1 MDFIV
6 HTLYSLRIIC
16 KVLDVAQKLELM
28 EDKELYVKTS
38 YEVKVIIEVD
48 IPNIGS
54 LLSEARKK
62 LDITQTKAAADSEM
76 SQANL
81 NRIETEEAKGVPFTT
96 LMKIG
101 SAIDIRD
108 QLKDLVQ
115 QKVSELIKKC

>member
-1 MDFIV
+1 M
-6 HTLYSLRIIC
+6 
-16 KVLDVAQKLELM
+16 K
-28 EDKELYVKTS
+28 DKELYVKTG

-54 LLSEARKK
+54 LLAEARKK

-101 SAIDIRD
+101 SAIDIRSE
-108 QLKDLVQ
+108 LKDLVL
-115 QKVSELIKKC
+115 QKVSELIKNC

>member
-1 MDFIV
+1 M
-6 HTLYSLRIIC
+6 
-16 KVLDVAQKLELM
+16 K
-28 EDKELYVKTS
+28 DKELYVKTG

-54 LLSEARKK
+54 LLAEARKK

-101 SAIDIRD
+101 SAIDIRSR
-108 QLKDLVQ
+108 LKDLVL
-115 QKVSELIKKC
+115 QKVSELIKNC

>member
-1 MDFIV
+1 
-6 HTLYSLRIIC
+6 
-16 KVLDVAQKLELM
+16 M